1 MSNIPEDLRYTKDH
15 EWVRPEGDSWT
26 VGITQ
31 FAASQMGDVV
41 MVELPKVGDLLTL
54 GQEFGTVESVKSVSE
69 LFAPVSGRVLEVNET
84 LSDDPELV
92 NTDTYSDGWFIR
104 IQPSDKDELKE
115 LMDAAAYEKFI
126 AAEA

>member
-1 MSNIPEDLRYTKDH
+1 MSQIPQELRYTKDH

-31 FAASQMGDVV
+31 FAANQMGDVV

-84 LSDDPELV
+84 LGTDPELV
-92 NTDTYSDGWFIR
+92 NTDTYGDGWFIR

-115 LMDAAAYEKFI
+115 LMDAAAYEKFT
-126 AAEA
+126 AADE